1 MSDGT
6 PTATPTADLGP
17 RILAALIDA
26 VLAFAVGFVPVVG
39 GLAAA
44 AYWVVRDGLDV
55 EFMDHRSLG
64 KKVMN
69 LRPVTAAGAPVD
81 LQTSVK
87 RNWML
92 GLGGVAQ
99 ILLFIPFVG
108 WLLVLPVA
116 LAALVVGV
124 MELILVLTSGR
135 RWGDRLAGTR
145 VVEARPA
152 AARPAAAAGPT
163 AAAGLVLLTL
173 LAGCGGERDGAD
185 AALAGSAA
193 TDAPAAERESVEGRP
208 GSSEAGSFQV
218 TFSGRRE
225 GTMSGEARFY
235 PMSLGFGGPIP
246 RIVLYDVRGPE
257 DYFYIHLQPSIG
269 WDLPGEGTYP
279 ASAFQQ
285 EGFMIAVME
294 MQGMDLWILA
304 GAAEGTVTVT
314 EASDRR
320 MAGRFVLR
328 EPAEGGATLEGT
340 FDATSSS
347 EDEVPE
353 PVR

>member
-6 PTATPTADLGP
+6 PAPTPTADLGP

-44 AYWVVRDGLDV
+44 AYWVVRDG
-55 EFMDHRSLG
+55 
-64 KKVMN
+64 
-69 LRPVTAAGAPVD
+69 P
-81 LQTSVK
+81 
-87 RNWML
+87 
-92 GLGGVAQ
+92 
-99 ILLFIPFVG
+99 
-108 WLLVLPVA
+108 LLVLPVA
-116 LAALVVGV
+116 LAALAIGVV
-124 MELILVLTSGR
+124 ELILVLTSGR

-145 VVEARPA
+145 VVEARPT
-152 AARPAAAAGPT
+152 AARPGVAAGPT

-173 LAGCGGERDGAD
+173 LAGCGGEREGAD
-185 AALAGSAA
+185 AARAGAAA
-193 TDAPAAERESVEGRP
+193 TDAPAAARESVERP
-208 GSSEAGSFQV
+208 RGSSEPGSFQV

-235 PMSLGFGGPIP
+235 PMSLGFGRPIP
-246 RIVLYDVRGPE
+246 RIVLYDVRGS

-294 MQGMDLWILA
+294 MQGTDLWILA
-304 GAAEGTVTVT
+304 GEAEGTVTVT